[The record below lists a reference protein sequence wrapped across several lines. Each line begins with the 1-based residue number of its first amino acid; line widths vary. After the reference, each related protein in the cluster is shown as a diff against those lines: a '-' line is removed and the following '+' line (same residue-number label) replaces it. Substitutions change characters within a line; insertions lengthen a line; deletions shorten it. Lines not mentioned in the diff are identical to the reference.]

1 MGKQDKLIEGIRD
14 NPKAVGFDDA
24 CKLALLLGF
33 VHQGGKGSHRVFKR
47 KGEIVQLN
55 FQNRSGMIPHYQAL
69 QLLAM
74 LKKYETEI

>member
-1 MGKQDKLIEGIRD
+1 MGKQEKLIISIRD
-14 NPKAVGFDDA
+14 NPKAVRFDDA

-33 VHQGGKGSHRVFKR
+33 QHQGGKGSHRVFKR

-55 FQNRSGMIPHYQAL
+55 FQNRNGVIPNYQAL

-74 LKKYETEI
+74 LEKYEEDL

>member
-1 MGKQDKLIEGIRD
+1 MGKQDKFIAGIRD
-14 NPKAVGFDDA
+14 NPTAVRFDDA

-55 FQNRSGMIPHYQAL
+55 FQNRNGVIPDYQAQ

-74 LKKYETEI
+74 LKKYETDL

>member
-1 MGKQDKLIEGIRD
+1 MGKQDKLIGGIRD
-14 NPKAVGFDDA
+14 NPKAVRIDDA